1 MPIVL
6 IAASIGRMSAAR
18 GLSILIIVL
27 LALVILPFLIWGEK
41 FDQALSLEGA
51 RAWMSGHGSWAWLAG
66 MLLITSDIVLPI
78 PATVVMAALGL
89 IYGWWLGGLIAAAG
103 SLLAG
108 VVAYAACRWF
118 GHGAAL
124 WIAGEEGLRKGE
136 AIFARGGGW
145 IVALSRW
152 TPVLPEAVACLA
164 GIVRMPWRAFI
175 IALVCGTL
183 PLGFAFASIGHLGQ
197 TRPGIAMALSALVP
211 AVLWLVGG
219 RILAAGRKE

>member
-1 MPIVL
+1 MGWMR
-6 IAASIGRMSAAR
+6 ATR
-18 GLSILIIVL
+18 GLTILIIVV
-27 LALVILPFLIWGEK
+27 LALIIVPFLLWGER

-78 PATVVMAALGL
+78 PATVVMSALGL

-103 SLLAG
+103 SLTAG
-108 VVAYAACRWF
+108 MVAYGLCRWL

-136 AIFARGGGW
+136 AIFAAGGGW

-164 GIVRMPWRAFI
+164 GIVRMPWRTFVT
-175 IALVCGTL
+175 ALLCGTL

-197 TRPGIAMALSALVP
+197 TRPAAAMALSAIVP
-211 AVLWLVGG
+211 VALWL
-219 RILAAGRKE
+219 AAVRFLHMNSRAQ

>member
-1 MPIVL
+1 M
-6 IAASIGRMSAAR
+6 GRMSATR
-18 GLSILIIVL
+18 GLSILIIVV
-27 LALVILPFLIWGEK
+27 LALIIVPFLLWGER

-78 PATVVMAALGL
+78 PATVVMSALGL
-89 IYGWWLGGLIAAAG
+89 IYGWWLGGLIGAAG
-103 SLLAG
+103 SFLAG
-108 VVAYAACRWF
+108 MAAYGLCRWL

-124 WIAGEEGLRKGE
+124 WIAGNEGLRKGE
-136 AIFARGGGW
+136 AIFAKGGGW

-164 GIVRMPWRAFI
+164 GIVRMPWRAFVT
-175 IALVCGTL
+175 ALLCGTL

-197 TRPGIAMALSALVP
+197 TRPTAAMALSALVP
-211 AVLWLVGG
+211 VALW
-219 RILAAGRKE
+219 LAAGRLLRAGKGTP